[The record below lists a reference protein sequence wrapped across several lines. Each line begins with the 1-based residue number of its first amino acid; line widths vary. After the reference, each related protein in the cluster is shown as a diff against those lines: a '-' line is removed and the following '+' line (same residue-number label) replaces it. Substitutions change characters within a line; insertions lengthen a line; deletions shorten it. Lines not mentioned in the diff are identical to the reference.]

1 MLTLVDKVFRLHRI
15 RLFESLS
22 TTDLQALADIG
33 EVATYTVGERIIT
46 EGEPGDQL
54 YVLLTGKVDV
64 FTERSGARADLANL
78 GEGAVFGEM
87 AILTEETRSA
97 SIDATMECQCLIIA
111 REPFRTLVVERPEI
125 AFGVFHALSTRLRE
139 ADQVIGKLR
148 QSAGKST

>member
-22 TTDLQALADIG
+22 TADLQALADIG
-33 EVATYTVGERIIT
+33 EVATYAVGERILT

-54 YVLLTGKVDV
+54 YVLLTGKVSV
-64 FTERSGARADLANL
+64 FTERSGVRAELASL

-87 AILTEETRSA
+87 AILTEEMRSA
-97 SIDATMECQCLIIA
+97 SIEALAECQCLIIA

-139 ADQVIGKLR
+139 ADQVIGKMR
-148 QSAGKST
+148 QAVAEKS

>member
-22 TTDLQALADIG
+22 TTDLQALAEIG
-33 EVATYTVGERIIT
+33 EVATFSEGERILT
-46 EGEPGDQL
+46 EGETGDQL
-54 YVLLTGKVDV
+54 YVLLTGKVTV
-64 FTERSGARADLANL
+64 FTERSGARANLATL

-97 SIDATMECQCLIIA
+97 SIDAAKDCQCLIIA

-139 ADQVIGKLR
+139 ADHTIGALR
-148 QSAGKST
+148 QTLAEK